1 MSRVRYMDNREWE
14 QRDMT
19 DEEFVR
25 IINNL
30 TEKECLERKEIS
42 LYGNLYLTAIPPEIA
57 RFKNLEKLGLQG
69 NNIIYSKV
77 ADELSQLIH
86 LRQIYFASSLLGN
99 NLKLI
104 PKSIFSLIN
113 LTELALSKCNLT
125 HVSPLIGK
133 LVNLEILHL
142 DENNIFSL
150 PSEIVNLKKLE
161 TLCLQSNLYPKS
173 FRLNIWHDYKNVQKL
188 LRKIYKFYSH
198 REDKVRD
205 LIIQTMMLLK
215 RSIHKEIVPLIGK
228 LLWETRQEKI
238 WF

>member
-1 MSRVRYMDNREWE
+1 MDIREWE
-14 QRDMT
+14 QKNMK
-19 DEEFVR
+19 DEELVKL
-25 IINNL
+25 INGL
-30 TEKECLERKEIS
+30 SEKSCLERKEIS

-57 RFKNLEKLGLQG
+57 RFKNLEKLGVQG

-77 ADELSQLIH
+77 ADELAQLVH

-113 LTELALSKCNLT
+113 LTELILSKCNLT

-142 DENNIFSL
+142 DENDIFSL
-150 PSEIVNLKKLE
+150 PSEMVNLKKLE
-161 TLCLQSNLYPKS
+161 TLCLQSNHYPKS
-173 FRLNIWHDYKNVQKL
+173 FRLNIWSNYKNVQKI
-188 LRKIYKFYSH
+188 LRKIYNFYSP
-198 REDKVRD
+198 REDKVRN
-205 LIIQTMMLLK
+205 LIIKSMVSLK